1 MFLQLQTL
9 FPYLVRHRWRYVAGF
24 STLILKTLLAGT
36 IPFVLRFAVDS
47 LTKSFTSETLWK
59 WALLLLTLALT
70 KGVFQYWMRLLLI
83 GISRD
88 IEYEFRNDV
97 LSHLL
102 CMPRKFFRSYRT
114 GDLMSRVT
122 NDMNAVRLMLGAG
135 VMHTVD
141 VILTFFVVL
150 TVMSATDWKLTCLI
164 FLPIPLVSLVVSYFG
179 RHIHNYSQ
187 KVQESFADISALT
200 QESLSNIRIVRAYA
214 REELEI
220 TRFTELNRK
229 YVATNWKLIKL
240 WGKFYPLLEL
250 LVGVTYLVVLWY
262 GGRRVL
268 SGESTLGSFVM
279 FMTYMMMLTWPMIG
293 FGWVVNVIQRGTAS
307 LKRLNELLKQ
317 PPSIADPTVNI
328 SRSTEIRGDLQL
340 CDVTIRYPNSEQRIL
355 RNLNLDITA
364 GESMAIVG
372 PTGGGKSSLVELIPR
387 VIEPSEGVILV
398 DGENIRS
405 IPLRI
410 LRGSIGM
417 VPQET
422 LLFSATIRENIVFG
436 CPGASNRSIKDVTE
450 MACLNKD
457 IADFPNGYETLVGER
472 GVTLSGGQKQRIAI
486 ARALLRDPRILIL
499 DDAFS
504 SVDTVTEE
512 HILRQLKIVMRNRT
526 TLLISHRTSTAQYA
540 DRIVVLV
547 AGKIIED
554 GTHEALLRKQGYY
567 YELHQKQLIERE
579 IESVKS

>member
-9 FPYLVRHRWRYVAGF
+9 FPYLIRHRWRYVAGF

-47 LTKSFTSETLWK
+47 LTKSLTSEILWQ
-59 WALLLLTLALT
+59 WALLLLTLALA

-97 LSHLL
+97 LAHLL

-114 GDLMSRVT
+114 GDLMSRAT

-141 VILTFFVVL
+141 VVLTFFVVL
-150 TVMSATDWKLTCLI
+150 TVMSATDWKLTCFV
-164 FLPIPLVSLVVSYFG
+164 FLPIPLVSLAVSYFG

-187 KVQESFADISALT
+187 KVQEGFADISALT
-200 QESLSNIRIVRAYA
+200 QESLSSIRIVRAYA
-214 REELEI
+214 REQLEI
-220 TRFTELNRK
+220 ARFTELNQE
-229 YVATNWKLIKL
+229 YIDTNWKLIKL

-250 LVGVTYLVVLWY
+250 LVGTTYLVVLWY

-268 SGESTLGSFVM
+268 NGELTLGSFVM
-279 FMTYMMMLTWPMIG
+279 FMTYMTMLTWPMIG
-293 FGWVVNVIQRGTAS
+293 FGWVVNIVQRGTAS

-317 PPSIADPTVNI
+317 PPGIADPTVNI
-328 SRSTEIRGDLQL
+328 SKSTEIRGDLQL
-340 CDVTIRYPNSEQRIL
+340 CDVTIRCPNSEQEIL
-355 RNLNLDITA
+355 RNINLEITA
-364 GESMAIVG
+364 GESVAIIG
-372 PTGGGKSSLVELIPR
+372 PTGCGKSSLVELIPR
-387 VIEPSEGVILV
+387 LIEPSEGVVLV
-398 DGENIRS
+398 DGEDVRS
-405 IPLRI
+405 IPLLI
-410 LRGSIGM
+410 LRGSIGV

-422 LLFSATIRENIVFG
+422 LLFGTTIRENIAFG
-436 CPGASNRSIKDVTE
+436 RPGADNQSIKNVAE
-450 MACLNKD
+450 VACLNTD
-457 IADFPNGYETLVGER
+457 ITDFPNGYDTLVGER

-512 HILRQLKIVMRNRT
+512 RILRQLKIVMRNRT

-540 DRIVVLV
+540 ERVVVLV
-547 AGKIIED
+547 AGRIIED
-554 GTHEALLRKQGYY
+554 GTHEALLRKRGYY
-567 YELHQKQLIERE
+567 YDLYQKQLIKRE